1 VSTHVQQ
8 IEEWFSIGTTLGGR
22 KGTTLAY
29 IRKGVLIIAIIT
41 KCPTL
46 ALKEM

>member
-1 VSTHVQQ
+1 VVFYWNN
-8 IEEWFSIGTTLGGR
+8 IRGEEGNKLWV
-22 KGTTLAY
+22 TLAY